1 MMNSIRT
8 LGAALVAG
16 AYCAAIAALLYM
28 SAAAALER
36 PAADVAGVTAASTA
50 TETDRRAIL

>member
-8 LGAALVAG
+8 LSAALVAG
-16 AYCAAIAALLYM
+16 AYCAAIIALLYM

-36 PAADVAGVTAASTA
+36 PATDVAGTTAATA
-50 TETDRRAIL
+50 TTKTDGRAIL